1 MRHLKMEKHKLNVK
15 GLVKKAVVISGALIA
30 MAGPAMAQG
39 LDATSAT
46 TGIATASG
54 YATTVLASGLGLGVI
69 FLIGRVLRRGMRSA
83 G

>member
-1 MRHLKMEKHKLNVK
+1 MRRFKNMKNKLKTS
-15 GLVKKAVVISGALIA
+15 GLVSKAIVAVATSAALVGAA
-30 MAGPAMAQG
+30 MADG

-46 TGIATASG
+46 TGITTASG